1 MIVDLAYKTA
11 FGRLSVLHMLDA
23 AAQACPDRIALIDD
37 DMRVS
42 YRDYV
47 SSVNAFSQRLS
58 SQGVAGHRVILL
70 CENSVDF
77 AIALYG
83 IYAAGG
89 QAVPISPAFT
99 AHELETIIADCSP
112 VVCIADS
119 DTAVGKLKSARSNV
133 TGELLI
139 QKTGSGSA
147 SLVENADTNG
157 PGGLR
162 EIYLPESDRL
172 ANLLYT
178 GGTTGRPKGVN
189 QTHEELSINLEQRQA
204 LVPLEMENERILCFM
219 PMYHSFAMSLC
230 VQGAVQTR
238 NTLIIKNKF
247 HPISILESLEKDQ
260 VTCLP
265 AGPTALISLLGYEG
279 FEEHDLSHL
288 KLVISGSAALPLE
301 TLEAW
306 ERMTDSII
314 CEGYGQTEAG
324 PVLTFNPRD
333 GERKA
338 GTVGIVVPET
348 ELRIVDVDTAEPL
361 EETGVAGEICAKGPQ
376 IMQNYHN
383 RPEENAEALRDG
395 WLFTGDV
402 GFFDADGYL
411 TICDRKKDMVIVSGY
426 NVYPRE
432 INEILLQHPQVV
444 EAATIGVPDVY
455 RGELIQ
461 SFVIINDNKYCKNND
476 IKEFCKNFLIFYK
489 IPAEIHIVTSL
500 PKTSVGKINLVEL
513 RRILDEK
520 AVEAGAEN

>member
-1 MIVDLAYKTA
+1 MDLADKIESD
-11 FGRLSVLHMLDA
+11 RLSVLHMLDA
-23 AAQACPDRIALIDD
+23 AARTCPDRIALIDD
-37 DMRVS
+37 DIRVS

-58 SQGVAGHRVILL
+58 SHGVAGKRVILL

-99 AHELETIIADCSP
+99 EHELETIIADCTP

-133 TGELLI
+133 LVESLI
-139 QKTGSGSA
+139 QTGSGSA
-147 SLVENADTNG
+147 SLVERAHTNE

-162 EIYLPESDRL
+162 EIYLPESDL
-172 ANLLYT
+172 PANLLYT

-189 QTHEELSINLEQRQA
+189 QTHEQLSINLDQRQA

-265 AGPTALISLLGYEG
+265 AGPTALISLLAYEG
-279 FEEHDLSHL
+279 FEGYDLSHL

-333 GERKA
+333 GDRKA
-338 GTVGIVVPET
+338 GTVGIVLPET
-348 ELRIVDVDTAEPL
+348 ELRIVDADTAEPL
-361 EETGVAGEICAKGPQ
+361 DDTGAAGEICAKGPQ
-376 IMQNYHN
+376 IMKNYHN

-432 INEILLQHPQVV
+432 INEILLQHPRVV
-444 EAATIGVPDVY
+444 EAATIGVPDAY

-461 SFVIINDNKYCKNND
+461 SFVIINDRKPIKNNE
-476 IKEFCKNFLIFYK
+476 IKEFCKNFLVFYK
-489 IPAEIHIVTSL
+489 IPAEIHIVPSL

-513 RRILDEK
+513 RKILGEQ
-520 AVEAGAEN
+520 AVKAGAEN